1 MTIVD
6 LAKIKADKAKE
17 QAEVDAVRVFLINV
31 QEELLKFDIKKHKLE
46 PFKQELLSEI
56 IRLSLIVAGEKEK

>member
-1 MTIVD
+1 MTIIE
-6 LAKIKADKAKE
+6 LSKIKEEKAKE
-17 QAEVDAVRVFLINV
+17 QAEVDAVRIFLINV

-56 IRLSLIVAGEKEK
+56 IRLSLIVAGEKE

>member
-6 LAKIKADKAKE
+6 LAKVKADKNKE
-17 QAEVDAVRVFLINV
+17 LAEVDAVRIFLINV
-31 QEELLKFDIKKHKLE
+31 QEELLKFDIAKHKLE

-56 IRLSLIVAGEKEK
+56 IRLSLIVAGEKDK

>member
-1 MTIVD
+1 VTIID
-6 LAKIKADKAKE
+6 LMKIKADKAKE
-17 QAEVDAVRVFLINV
+17 QAEVDAVRIFLIKT

-46 PFKQELLSEI
+46 PFKQELMSEI

>member
-1 MTIVD
+1 MTVIE
-6 LAKIKADKAKE
+6 LSKIKEEKAKE
-17 QAEVDAVRVFLINV
+17 QAEVDAVRIFLINM

-56 IRLSLIVAGEKEK
+56 IRLSLIVAGEKE